1 METKK
6 WQSLI
11 RAAKPSSKPIL
22 AYLGFKATPAPSAS
36 KPEVK

>member
-11 RAAKPSSKPIL
+11 RAAKPASKPIL
-22 AYLGFKATPAPSAS
+22 AFLGVKPTPAASAY